1 MKNNFLDDADSSG
14 ANLHIQ
20 DATETRDTL
29 EKLIHENEDFLN
41 EKVEIE
47 ITNEKLTEDKS
58 IFEKYQ

>member
-1 MKNNFLDDADSSG
+1 MKNNYLDDADLIE

-20 DATETRDTL
+20 NVTENHDTL

-41 EKVEIE
+41 EKVAIE
-47 ITNEKLTEDKS
+47 ITNEKPTEDNS

>member
-1 MKNNFLDDADSSG
+1 MKNNYLDDTDLIK

-20 DATETRDTL
+20 NVTENHDTL

-41 EKVEIE
+41 EKVAIE